1 MKKLSWSYEYQDTID
16 NQYTYEECTE
26 FGFVDAKYVQS
37 PCADFRGNPFIE
49 ALPLPR
55 TKDDV
60 VAAYTKPLLSY
71 DRDEVMNMNVLQ
83 RKASAISIRKVRFCL
98 GFHKDLEFINY
109 DSIINSYAMR
119 NLYYWENSSY
129 VEFLDD
135 MESKMNTKSIGKAN
149 DAAPSGFSLLG
160 FSGCGKS
167 ASLEILFNHIP
178 QVIVHHPK
186 ENVSMIQVTY
196 LVVNCLPNSNFS
208 GLYSAIARALDSAL
222 GNLNMTYEKMI
233 SKKRSLADK
242 QALVCQWIQNFNI
255 GTIVLDE
262 IQLINFDSNR
272 ENSYEAL
279 MTIVNNTKIALS
291 VVGTDDAYSQLF
303 AKARNAR
310 RSGVYISAMK
320 YTENVDYFHLIT
332 RSLFKYQWF
341 DEPVKW
347 TKELS
352 ETMYECTKGVIDQ
365 VTWLYKYINLDYLD
379 AKEMGRKVVI
389 NSDFIKKIYKKH
401 FKQMVAH
408 LEYLNREF
416 EAEEDMIIMKKALE
430 AENSQDQFMKDI
442 AESEESM
449 DEENKTL
456 SEVIRI
462 IQQLYPKYTKE
473 KIADAFRIVIKH
485 TKTKVLEVSELAQK
499 TLKQLEK
506 KPKKTKAKQIDGN
519 PKDLNS
525 YIN

>member
-1 MKKLSWSYEYQDTID
+1 MIGEINFIYMRVVAKKIDAYADIPILHLANTLSSILNSFDTILCVSHFE
-16 NQYTYEECTE
+16 QEIEEL
-26 FGFVDAKYVQS
+26 
-37 PCADFRGNPFIE
+37 AD
-49 ALPLPR
+49 
-55 TKDDV
+55 D
-60 VAAYTKPLLSY
+60 
-71 DRDEVMNMNVLQ
+71 
-83 RKASAISIRKVRFCL
+83 
-98 GFHKDLEFINY
+98 
-109 DSIINSYAMR
+109 
-119 NLYYWENSSY
+119 
-129 VEFLDD
+129 
-135 MESKMNTKSIGKAN
+135 
-149 DAAPSGFSLLG
+149 APSGFSLLG

-167 ASLEILFNHIP
+167 ASLEILFNHMP

-186 ENVSMIQVTY
+186 DNVSIIQITY

-208 GLYSAIARALDSAL
+208 GLYNAIGRALDSAL

-233 SKKRSLADK
+233 AKKKSLADK
-242 QALVCQWIQNFNI
+242 QALLCQWIQNFNI

-262 IQLINFDSNR
+262 IQLIDFDSNR

-310 RSGVYISAMK
+310 RSGVYISATK
-320 YTENVDYFHLIT
+320 YTENIGYFHLIT

-341 DEPVKW
+341 DEQVKL

-389 NSDFIKKIYKKH
+389 NSDFIKKTYKKH

-408 LEYLNREF
+408 LEYLNLEL
-416 EAEEDMIIMKKALE
+416 EAEKDMIIMKKALE
-430 AENSQDQFMKDI
+430 AENNQDQFMAEI
-442 AESEESM
+442 AKNEESM
-449 DEENKTL
+449 EEENRTV

-473 KIADAFRIVIKH
+473 KIANAFHIIIKH
-485 TKTKVLEVSELAQK
+485 W
-499 TLKQLEK
+499 
-506 KPKKTKAKQIDGN
+506 IGYN
-519 PKDLNS
+519 
-525 YIN
+525 